1 MKELLKDFFRGLF
14 YILEGFPIITGFIS
28 LLLFIY
34 LIKRVLPKYFNT
46 DTEKRS
52 LYSYWNNLG
61 IVFVFTFFSLVILV
75 IQIFRIVS
83 SFAK

>member
-1 MKELLKDFFRGLF
+1 VKELLKDFFRGFF
-14 YILEGFPIITGFIS
+14 YVLEGFPIITGIIFLVLS
-28 LLLFIY
+28 IY
-34 LIKRVLPKYFNT
+34 LMKTVLPKSFNT
-46 DTEKRS
+46 DTKKRS